1 MSLKTF
7 HIVFISASILLALGI
22 GGWALDNYSA
32 PGGTRGDLLAGLGS
46 LAVAVALAVYGV
58 YFLKKLK
65 HISYL

>member
-1 MSLKTF
+1 MSLKSF

-22 GGWALDNYSA
+22 GGWELNNYSS
-32 PGGTRGDLLAGLGS
+32 PGGTRGDLLSGAAS
-46 LAVAVALAVYGV
+46 LMAAVALAVYGV